1 MSRSEIAANA
11 APAFLAPAFLA
22 PGFLAPTFLA
32 IACVGAFA
40 TGTAHAAEPAPTP
53 DPAAAGDADAIMVN
67 GQWKP
72 VQLSS
77 GKATAPLL
85 DTPQTVTVISNQTLQ
100 KQNLLTLR
108 DALSTLPGITF
119 GAGEGGGGYGDSI
132 NLRGYS
138 ANSDIT
144 IDGVRDSAQYSR
156 TETFNIEQI
165 EVYNGANSVFNGSG
179 SVGGTINLAQKLPKK
194 GDLTVLG
201 AAIGTDNYYRAT
213 VDSNRMLTDTI
224 AARLNAVYHR
234 NDVPGRDVEQFKRW
248 GIAPSIT
255 IGVGTPTRLTFMYVH
270 QHDDNTPQY
279 GVPYFPQVGGLP
291 AGVHYSDYFGYKNI
305 DTQKSTVDQGTMIF
319 EHDFSDHVS
328 IRNLT
333 RYENIRQLTIVDPP
347 QGTYALGGKCLSG
360 TITTANTDGS
370 CTVKVAAS
378 DPNGAYTV
386 TVPNGYYLPNGP
398 RGNVRDTRNEL
409 GYDQLDL
416 RADFET
422 GGIEHNLVAGT
433 ALTWEKFTLH
443 TGREFRNA
451 NGSDPFGTKGLPL
464 INIADPSQTIVGPT
478 TGAFAGNLYG
488 NNVYTGPINYIR
500 GTDQTGT
507 RSDYAVY
514 LFDTAKIG
522 KLFEANFGLRWERN
536 IMDSRTI
543 TYGLAATNLG
553 TILANLPQHTAD
565 NLFSYRGGILFKP
578 KENLSFYA
586 SYGNSKTPSISAV
599 NGSCVSGT
607 FGTANF
613 ASFCDVKPE
622 KAKNYEIG
630 AKADLLHSR
639 LQLTAAA
646 FRNERS
652 NFKVASN
659 DVSNPTQQV
668 PDGRSRVDGIALGA
682 TGNLSKVWTIFA
694 NYTYLKSKVIQGVS
708 DICLANPATTACI
721 TAKAAAPEAGGPL
734 QQTPKHSGSLLTSY
748 TLPFGLQLGY
758 GLTYQGKFAIVTNP
772 SAKIN
777 GAYPMSKDYL
787 LHRMFASYEVIEGLT
802 AQLNVQNL
810 TNKHY
815 YTSIRNNGWA
825 VPGATRSA
833 TLSVFYSF

>member
-1 MSRSEIAANA
+1 VSRSEIAANA
-11 APAFLAPAFLA
+11 APAFLAPT
-22 PGFLAPTFLA
+22 FLAPTFLA
-32 IACVGAFA
+32 VACVSAFA
-40 TGTAHAAEPAPTP
+40 TGTADAAEPAPTP
-53 DPAAAGDADAIMVN
+53 DPAAAPGDADSIMVN

-77 GKATAPLL
+77 GKATASLL

-138 ANSDIT
+138 ANNDIT

-234 NDVPGRDVEQFKRW
+234 NDVPGRDVEQYKRW

-270 QHDDNTPQY
+270 QHDNNVPQY

-291 AGVHYSDYFGYKNI
+291 AGMSYHDYFGYKNI

-347 QGTYALGGKCLSG
+347 QGTYNIGGQCLSG
-360 TITTANTDGS
+360 TITATNAAGN
-370 CTVKVAAS
+370 CVVNVAAS
-378 DPNGAYTV
+378 APNGAYTV
-386 TVPNGYYLPNGP
+386 VVPNGYYLASGP

-416 RADFET
+416 RANFET
-422 GGIEHNLVAGT
+422 SGIEHNLVAGT

-464 INIADPSQTIVGPT
+464 INIADPSQTIVGPS
-478 TGAFAGNLYG
+478 TGVYAGNIYG

-522 KLFEANFGLRWERN
+522 KMFEVNFGLRWERN
-536 IMDSRTI
+536 IMDSHSI
-543 TYGLAATNLG
+543 GYSLATSTLG
-553 TILANLPQHTAD
+553 AVTSNVPQHNAG
-565 NLFSYRGGILFKP
+565 NLFSYRGGLVFKP
-578 KENLSFYA
+578 AENVSLYA
-586 SYGNSKTPSISAV
+586 AYGNSKTPSISAV
-599 NGSCVSGT
+599 NGSCFSGSGAT
-607 FGTANF
+607 FVT
-613 ASFCDVKPE
+613 FCDVKPE

-630 AKADLLHSR
+630 AKADVLNRR
-639 LQLTAAA
+639 LQLTAAV

-659 DVSNPTQQV
+659 DPSIGNVALQI
-668 PDGRSRVDGIALGA
+668 PDGRSRVDGLALGA
-682 TGNLSKVWTIFA
+682 TGNITKALTLFA
-694 NYTYLKSKVIQGVS
+694 NYTYLKSKVLQGVS
-708 DICLANPATTACI
+708 AFCVANPLTADCK
-721 TAKAAAPEAGGPL
+721 TAIAAAPEAGGPL

-777 GAYPMSKDYL
+777 GAYPMSRDYL
-787 LHRMFASYEVIEGLT
+787 LHRIFASYEVIEGLT

-833 TLSVFYSF
+833 TMSLFYSF